1 MSYLFLPSNYG
12 TPLIG
17 SKRDILKECDHP
29 ESVGVSEYARLFARN
44 PIAARVVECLPSES
58 WQAQPQIFE
67 DDSPEVS
74 TPFEQ
79 AWADLGK
86 SLRGERSWYADND
99 GNPIWEHLRRADI
112 LSGIGHYGIILLGI
126 DDGKELDQPIDGFV
140 DPAPDASKPRSFVNN
155 QGQRR
160 LLFLSVFDESAVQT
174 VEFETNRR
182 SPRYNKPKE
191 YTISLA
197 QAELHSGT
205 SLGRDS
211 GSFKVHWSRVVHIAD
226 NLTSSEV
233 YGVPRMRP
241 VLNRLIDL
249 DKLYGGSAEMY
260 WRGAF
265 PGISLETNPQ
275 LGGDVTL
282 DTEALRQMMWNYIN
296 GLQRYLA
303 LTGMTAKSLAPQVV
317 DPSKQVEIQLDAI
330 CIKIPIPKRVFMGSE
345 RGELASGQDDSTWN
359 DRLRDRKHCYITPRI
374 IVPFIDRLIQ
384 VGVLPEPVD
393 GYHVDWPDPE
403 SLKPQERADI
413 AVKRTDALA
422 KYVAGQVSSIFDPLD
437 FLTRIL
443 EIPEDEAMEILQR
456 TQDGMTPPDDSA
468 AA

>member
-1 MSYLFLPSNYG
+1 
-12 TPLIG
+12 
-17 SKRDILKECDHP
+17 
-29 ESVGVSEYARLFARN
+29 
-44 PIAARVVECLPSES
+44 
-58 WQAQPQIFE
+58 
-67 DDSPEVS
+67 
-74 TPFEQ
+74 
-79 AWADLGK
+79 
-86 SLRGERSWYADND
+86 
-99 GNPIWEHLRRADI
+99 
-112 LSGIGHYGIILLGI
+112 
-126 DDGKELDQPIDGFV
+126 
-140 DPAPDASKPRSFVNN
+140 
-155 QGQRR
+155 
-160 LLFLSVFDESAVQT
+160 VFDESAVQT

-197 QAELHSGT
+197 QAELHNGT

-275 LGGDVTL
+275 LGGDVKL
-282 DTEALRQMMWNYIN
+282 DIDSIRDMMWNYSN

-303 LTGMTAKSLAPQVV
+303 LTGMTAKSLAPQVA

-330 CIKIPIPKRVFMGSE
+330 CIKLAIPKRIFMGSE
-345 RGELASGQDDSTWN
+345 RGELSSGQDSDTWD
-359 DRLRDRKHCYITPRI
+359 DRLRDRKHSHITPKI
-374 IVPFIDRLIQ
+374 ICPFIDRLIYI
-384 VGVLPEPVD
+384 GVLPEPAD
-393 GYHVDWPDPE
+393 GYHVSWPE
-403 SLKPQERADI
+403 KVTTKPQERADI

-422 KYVAGQVSSIFDPLD
+422 KYVAGQVSGIIDPLD
-437 FLTRIL
+437 FLSRVL
-443 EIPEDEAMEILQR
+443 GFDEDEAIEILQR
-456 TQDGMTPPDDSA
+456 TQDEGMPSQDDSA
-468 AA
+468 VA